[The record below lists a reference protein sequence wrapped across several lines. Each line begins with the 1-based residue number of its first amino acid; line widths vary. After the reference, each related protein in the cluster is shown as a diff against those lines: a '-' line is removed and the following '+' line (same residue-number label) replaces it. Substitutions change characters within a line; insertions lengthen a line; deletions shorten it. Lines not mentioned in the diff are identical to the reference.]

1 VVFHSF
7 IQKIYKM
14 AQIFSALIYG
24 VNGQSSAMQ
33 TWGFPSQGVIVRPAP
48 ANQVMF
54 GVTMVSVIQ
63 MLPAGTKVG
72 ENQYSSPTA
81 VATIITAANA

>member
-7 IQKIYKM
+7 IQKFYKM
-14 AQIFSALIYG
+14 AQIFAALVYG
-24 VNGQSSAMQ
+24 VNQNQTAMQ
-33 TWGFPSQGVIVRPAP
+33 TWGFPSQGVKIRPAP

-54 GVTMVSVIQ
+54 GVTMVSVIE

-72 ENQYSSPTA
+72 QDQYSSPTA
-81 VATIITAANA
+81 VATLITAANA